1 MIIRAVDG
9 GGTGFRRA
17 DIDGT
22 KVVNFCVTRRA
33 PKNVSELMRFVKN
46 GLPKDC
52 AGVSY
57 AIAGIIKN
65 NDTFVNSPNIH
76 FLDGISLAKETV
88 KATGLP
94 SGVFNDM
101 EAAVTGMAT
110 LLPHE
115 KYFMGITWSS
125 GIGLRIWNNGKIL
138 STAEGGHCMLDPSPF
153 APLCGCGKRGHAEGI
168 LSGIAI
174 AKRVISETQ
183 ALHIALPKDIDPC
196 KFLDKCYKNKETW
209 AVELYDVI
217 SNGMGIF
224 LANIQSVLHLPLI
237 AWKGSVALHALKLIE
252 YRIRRSMELHI
263 IDPTWTDKDNLRFV
277 LSPKPEFDSLIGAA
291 ALFEPTNVISDCD
304 MSAAS

>member
-1 MIIRAVDG
+1 MLIRAVDG

-17 DIDGT
+17 DICGT
-22 KVVNFCVTRRA
+22 KVVDCAVIRGA
-33 PKNVSELMRFVKN
+33 PKSVSELMRFVKK

-52 AGVSY
+52 SGISY
-57 AIAGIIKN
+57 AVAGIIEN

-76 FLDGISLAKETV
+76 FLDGVSLATETT

-110 LLPHE
+110 LLPNE
-115 KYFMGITWSS
+115 NYFMGITWSS

-168 LSGIAI
+168 LSGKAI
-174 AKRVISETQ
+174 AKRVMGETQ
-183 ALHIALPKDIDPC
+183 SLNIALPDNIDPC
-196 KFLDKCYKNKETW
+196 KFLDKCYGARKAW

-217 SNGMGIF
+217 SHGMGIF

-237 AWKGSVALHALKLIE
+237 VWKGSVALYALKLIE
-252 YRIRRSMELHI
+252 HRIRHYMKLHI
-263 IDPTWTDKDNLRFV
+263 IDPSWAEKRNLRFV
-277 LSPKPEFDSLIGAA
+277 LSPEPEFDSLIGAA
-291 ALFEPTNVISDCD
+291 ALLEPTVKNVICD
-304 MSAAS
+304 LIKE